1 MIASYR
7 FVVTGRV
14 QGVGFRYS
22 AQRKA
27 RQLDLAGWVANRA
40 DGAVEGVVSGDQAAL
55 GQFNTWLSDGPPGA
69 QVFTLDW
76 KSTDEQPGSGFEI
89 RPKP

>member
-1 MIASYR
+1 MPSYR

-27 RQLDLAGWVANRA
+27 RQLGLHGWVGNRA
-40 DGAVEGVVSGDQAAL
+40 DGAVEGVVSGDDTAL
-55 GQFNTWLSDGPPGA
+55 GRFQTWLSDGPPGA

-76 KSTDEQPGSGFEI
+76 QAADETIADGFHI
-89 RPKP
+89 RRL

>member
-1 MIASYR
+1 MPSYR

-22 AQRKA
+22 ARRKA
-27 RQLDLAGWVANRA
+27 QQLGLHGWVGNRT
-40 DGAVEGVVSGDQAAL
+40 DGAVEGVVSGDDSGL
-55 GQFNTWLSDGPPGA
+55 GRFQTWLSDGPPGA

-76 KSTDEQPGSGFEI
+76 QPSEESFADGFHI
-89 RPKP
+89 RRL